1 MSVMFFTNFLKGI
14 IIGIGKVIPGVSGA
28 MLAASL
34 GIYEKGL
41 EILSNL
47 KTQLLKN
54 IKFVLS
60 VGLGILFA
68 MVLGSKLILYLLNKH
83 YLITMFCFIGMI
95 IGGVKPLYN
104 KICKEF
110 DAKNLLIFLISFFTI
125 ILLSF
130 VEIQSKNVNGI
141 FVYTLSGIS
150 EAISTIVPGIS
161 GTALLMLIGTY
172 DEIMQCFANLFDVS
186 MFSRNLIVL
195 IPFTVGLILGIIGI
209 SKVLNNLLKKHRIST
224 YYAIIGFS
232 LSSIVIMF
240 VQTLNKNYSLSEMI
254 LSFIFFIIGYEIAIR
269 IPE

>member
-1 MSVMFFTNFLKGI
+1 M
-14 IIGIGKVIPGVSGA
+14 
-28 MLAASL
+28 
-34 GIYEKGL
+34 
-41 EILSNL
+41 
-47 KTQLLKN
+47 
-54 IKFVLS
+54 
-60 VGLGILFA
+60 
-68 MVLGSKLILYLLNKH
+68 
-83 YLITMFCFIGMI
+83 
-95 IGGVKPLYN
+95 
-104 KICKEF
+104 
-110 DAKNLLIFLISFFTI
+110 
-125 ILLSF
+125 
-130 VEIQSKNVNGI
+130 
-141 FVYTLSGIS
+141 
-150 EAISTIVPGIS
+150 PGIS